1 MGRWN
6 FTWDVCWIV
15 CPGDLLPSQSFQF
28 SVFCPQWKTALPLSN
43 FFFFSPWSSET
54 IFFFLLCVMGLKK
67 WANHHS
73 YLLKNGH
80 HFSCGL
86 PAHFP
91 ALLFHAASF
100 AWSLKLNRSSLLWL
114 SHLQK
119 FLWYPYKLATP
130 PKNPVRKG
138 TSISPL
144 AVSAFS
150 SATAHLCV
158 IDKLL

>member
-1 MGRWN
+1 MEFHLKHLLNCMPWRPLTQSELPVQCFLPPVKN
-6 FTWDVCWIV
+6 STSLTKLSFFTLVFWDNI
-15 CPGDLLPSQSFQF
+15 
-28 SVFCPQWKTALPLSN
+28 
-43 FFFFSPWSSET
+43 
-54 IFFFLLCVMGLKK
+54 FFLLCVMGLKK

-86 PAHFP
+86 PAPFP

-144 AVSAFS
+144 AVSAFL